1 MIISFH
7 IPLLKVINS
16 CDYIKMSLLI
26 DRIKN
31 KFLSGSERTVLIKK
45 NILASSLLRVVSILI
60 SLMVVPATINYINP
74 ERYGIWLTL
83 SSIIAWLSYFD
94 FGFAHGFR
102 NRFAEAIAKDNHI
115 LARKYVSTTYVV
127 LAIIFS
133 IMMIFT
139 SIVNQFVNWSSIL
152 NVDMG
157 MNIELRTV
165 FQILIVFFCINIV
178 AEVFSTMLT
187 ASQRPAASTAIKA
200 SGNLLSLIAIFIL
213 TYTTEGS
220 LELLA
225 IVFSGIPCLLT
236 IIISLIMYSKGIY
249 KQYSPSFK
257 FMDFSLTRSI
267 VGMGGQFFLIM
278 MCMLVIFQF
287 TNIIISRELGP
298 ESVTLYNVT
307 YKLFHI
313 VEMVAMIVLAP
324 IWSAYTDAYTR
335 KDFAWMRRSAAKLEK
350 MGMLVFPALIILT
363 LISPIIFD
371 LWLGNDVKTSI
382 YVSAAFAFY
391 IFCKTMGAIY
401 MHQIN
406 GTGKVRIQLISYLV
420 IAIFAI
426 PVMIYSCRQWGLI
439 GIIIVPS
446 FAFLIQ
452 FIICRIQLNKIINQ
466 TATGLW
472 NK

>member
-7 IPLLKVINS
+7 FPLLKVINS

-60 SLMVVPATINYINP
+60 SLMVVPVTINYINP

-102 NRFAEAIAKDNHI
+102 NRFAEAIAKDNHM

-152 NVDMG
+152 NVDME

-187 ASQRPAASTAIKA
+187 ASQRPAASTAIKTC
-200 SGNLLSLIAIFIL
+200 GNLLSLIAI
-213 TYTTEGS
+213 
-220 LELLA
+220 
-225 IVFSGIPCLLT
+225 
-236 IIISLIMYSKGIY
+236 
-249 KQYSPSFK
+249 
-257 FMDFSLTRSI
+257 
-267 VGMGGQFFLIM
+267 
-278 MCMLVIFQF
+278 
-287 TNIIISRELGP
+287 
-298 ESVTLYNVT
+298 
-307 YKLFHI
+307 
-313 VEMVAMIVLAP
+313 
-324 IWSAYTDAYTR
+324 
-335 KDFAWMRRSAAKLEK
+335 
-350 MGMLVFPALIILT
+350 LIIPD
-363 LISPIIFD
+363 S
-371 LWLGNDVKTSI
+371 
-382 YVSAAFAFY
+382 
-391 IFCKTMGAIY
+391 
-401 MHQIN
+401 
-406 GTGKVRIQLISYLV
+406 
-420 IAIFAI
+420 
-426 PVMIYSCRQWGLI
+426 
-439 GIIIVPS
+439 
-446 FAFLIQ
+446 
-452 FIICRIQLNKIINQ
+452 NK
-466 TATGLW
+466 
-472 NK
+472 